1 MSKNI
6 QVMISKDGEYQIN
19 MRGKSFTVLLDN
31 EAKTYEI
38 KGEIP
43 RDVREAPED
52 FIEWLLPKLL
62 NKVKVG
68 KYKSVH

>member
-1 MSKNI
+1 MSN
-6 QVMISKDGEYQIN
+6 Y
-19 MRGKSFTVLLDN
+19 RGKSFTVLLDN

-38 KGEIP
+38 TGDIP
-43 RDVREAPED
+43 RDVRKAPED